1 MLALS
6 FDSHVLRCGR
16 SPHLFSSYVT
26 RMCCSHD
33 IVFHWLIIEQ
43 GASNGVIG
51 GVCATHLV
59 SFMCCRV
66 MCLYVLT
73 SVLSCPIMCLYVLT
87 SVLWCPIMC
96 PYVLTYVLWCPIMC
110 LYVLTSVLW
119 CPIMCLCVLTSVLWC
134 PIMCLCV
141 QTSVLCCPIMCLY
154 VLTSV
159 LWCPLWFPH
168 KNVCSVRLCLQLFVG
183 RLMSYLLYLCLL
195 GHSGIQHILC
205 CAFALFVFVLC
216 LGVASFSGLS
226 ILHYS
231 FGILWRL
238 FTTRILTASVGD
250 S

>member
-6 FDSHVLRCGR
+6 FDSHV
-16 SPHLFSSYVT
+16 FSSYVT
-26 RMCCSHD
+26 RMFCSHD

-43 GASNGVIG
+43 GAYNGVIG

-73 SVLSCPIMCLYVLT
+73 SVLSCPIMCFY
-87 SVLWCPIMC
+87 
-96 PYVLTYVLWCPIMC
+96 
-110 LYVLTSVLW
+110 
-119 CPIMCLCVLTSVLWC
+119 VLTSVLWC

>member
-16 SPHLFSSYVT
+16 SPHLCSSYVA
-26 RMCCSHD
+26 RMFCSHD
-33 IVFHWLIIEQ
+33 IVFHWLILAQ

-51 GVCATHLV
+51 GVCAAHLV

-73 SVLSCPIMCLYVLT
+73 SVL
-87 SVLWCPIMC
+87 
-96 PYVLTYVLWCPIMC
+96 WCPIMC
-110 LYVLTSVLW
+110 LYVLTSLLC
-119 CPIMCLCVLTSVLWC
+119 CPIMCLYVL
-134 PIMCLCV
+134 
-141 QTSVLCCPIMCLY
+141 TSVLCCPIMCLY

-159 LWCPLWFPH
+159 LWCPLRFPH
-168 KNVCSVRLCLQLFVG
+168 KNICSIRLCLQLFVG
-183 RLMSYLLYLCLL
+183 KLMSYLLYLCLF
-195 GHSGIQHILC
+195 GYSGIQHILC
-205 CAFALFVFVLC
+205 CVFVLFFFVLF

-226 ILHYS
+226 ILYYS

-238 FTTRILTASVGD
+238 FTTRILTALVGD

>member
-16 SPHLFSSYVT
+16 SPHLCSSYVA
-26 RMCCSHD
+26 RMFCSHD
-33 IVFHWLIIEQ
+33 IVFHWLILEQ

-51 GVCATHLV
+51 GVCAAHLV

-73 SVLSCPIMCLYVLT
+73 SVL
-87 SVLWCPIMC
+87 
-96 PYVLTYVLWCPIMC
+96 WCPIMC
-110 LYVLTSVLW
+110 LYVL
-119 CPIMCLCVLTSVLWC
+119 
-134 PIMCLCV
+134 
-141 QTSVLCCPIMCLY
+141 TSVLCCPIMCLY

-159 LWCPLWFPH
+159 LWCPLRFPH
-168 KNVCSVRLCLQLFVG
+168 KNICSIRLCLQLFVG
-183 RLMSYLLYLCLL
+183 KLMSYLLYLCLF
-195 GHSGIQHILC
+195 GYSGIQHILC
-205 CAFALFVFVLC
+205 CVFVLFFFVLF

-226 ILHYS
+226 ILYYS

-238 FTTRILTASVGD
+238 FTTRILTALVGD

>member
-16 SPHLFSSYVT
+16 SPHLCSSYVA
-26 RMCCSHD
+26 RMFCSHD
-33 IVFHWLIIEQ
+33 IVFHWLILEQ

-51 GVCATHLV
+51 GVCAAHLV

-73 SVLSCPIMCLYVLT
+73 SVLWCPIMCLYVLT
-87 SVLWCPIMC
+87 SVLC
-96 PYVLTYVLWCPIMC
+96 CPIMC

-119 CPIMCLCVLTSVLWC
+119 CPIMCLYVL
-134 PIMCLCV
+134 
-141 QTSVLCCPIMCLY
+141 TSVLCCPIMCLY

-159 LWCPLWFPH
+159 LWCPLRFPH
-168 KNVCSVRLCLQLFVG
+168 KNICSIRLCLQLFVG
-183 RLMSYLLYLCLL
+183 KLMSYLLYLCLF
-195 GHSGIQHILC
+195 GYSGIQHILC
-205 CAFALFVFVLC
+205 CVFVLFFFVLF

-226 ILHYS
+226 ILYYS

-238 FTTRILTASVGD
+238 FTTRILTALVGD